1 MQTETLAVLSVHYQY
16 PALLRDQARRLRAC
30 AEPLYQALGLEL
42 RHHPVVHGDS
52 EPEVVAEALAAGGHV
67 DLRDRTGLETTH
79 GQSLVEAFRQLR
91 ERSLQAG
98 DLVALMD
105 HDTHPLDTGLFAEA
119 ARALL
124 ARRDLAGVGIP
135 QWHRGHCYLHPSFL
149 LTRVALIDR
158 MTPERAFLSQRWPD
172 RRLRWDTAEGFTAW
186 CEENGRPTLPLR
198 VESTGFPW
206 PRWDSEMVPD
216 GGSRL
221 TGEHGEPV
229 QVGYLM
235 RYGLEAGRPLVSHV
249 WAAPLPR
256 RFFADHDPDEV
267 LAAYLA
273 EDLAEPVAEPV
284 AAPGG
289 AGG

>member
-1 MQTETLAVLSVHYQY
+1 MEAKTLAVLSVHYRY

-30 AEPLYQALGLEL
+30 AAPLRQALGLEL
-42 RHHPVVHGDS
+42 RHHPVLHGDS
-52 EPEVVAEALAAGGHV
+52 GPEVAAEALASGGHV
-67 DLRDRTGLETTH
+67 DLRDRTGLQPKH
-79 GQSLVEAFRQLR
+79 GPSLAAAFRQLR
-91 ERSLQAG
+91 DEGLQDG

-105 HDTHPLDTGLFAEA
+105 HDVHPLDAGLFAEA

-124 ARRDLAGVGIP
+124 ARQDLAGVGIP

-149 LTRVALIDR
+149 LTRAGLIDR

-186 CEENGRPTLPLR
+186 CEDNGRSTLPMR

-216 GGSRL
+216 RGSRL

-229 QVGYLM
+229 QVGNLM
-235 RYGLEAGRPLVSHV
+235 RYGLEAGRPLLSHV

-256 RFFADHDPDEV
+256 RFFSDHDPEEV
-267 LAAYLA
+267 LAKYLA
-273 EDLAEPVAEPV
+273 EPLAEPI
-284 AAPGG
+284 G
-289 AGG
+289 

>member
-1 MQTETLAVLSVHYQY
+1 MEAKTLAVLSVHYRF
-16 PALLRDQARRLRAC
+16 PALLRDQARRLQAC
-30 AEPLYQALGLEL
+30 AAPLRQALGLEL
-42 RHHPVVHGDS
+42 RHCPVLHSDS
-52 EPEVVAEALAAGGHV
+52 SPEVAAEALASGGHV
-67 DLRDRTGLETTH
+67 DLRDRIELKPTH
-79 GQSLVEAFRQLR
+79 GCSLAAAFRQLR
-91 ERSLQAG
+91 EDGEDGLRAG
-98 DLVALMD
+98 DLVAVMD
-105 HDTHPLDTGLFAEA
+105 HDAHPLDTALLAEA

-124 ARRDLAGVGIP
+124 ARQDLAGIGVP

-149 LTRVALIDR
+149 LTRAGLVDE
-158 MTPERAFLSQRWPD
+158 MTPERAFLSRRWPD

-186 CEENGRPTLPLR
+186 CEDNGRPTLPMR

-221 TGEHGEPV
+221 TGEHGEAV

-235 RYGLEAGRPLVSHV
+235 RYGLEAGRPLLSHV
-249 WAAPLPR
+249 WTAPLPS
-256 RFFADHDPDEV
+256 RFFSDHDPEEV

-273 EDLAEPVAEPV
+273 EPFAE
-284 AAPGG
+284 PGG